1 MASAIQSSAVV
12 VADVARLCKSIWQA
26 DVAMRVT
33 RGSPGRRGSGQI
45 SACSDVVPW
54 LMYLV
59 SRYEDSE
66 LEGDD
71 GEDDEDDE
79 EDEEEE
85 EEEEEKEEEGR
96 LPSIASIIT
105 PPYHECWII
114 ITLLFDCNSD

>member
-1 MASAIQSSAVV
+1 MGSATKMAYLFNHLLLFLRMQ
-12 VADVARLCKSIWQA
+12 
-26 DVAMRVT
+26 
-33 RGSPGRRGSGQI
+33 RGFANPFGKLMSQCASQELPWKGGSGRT
-45 SACSDVVPW
+45 SACNGVMPW

-79 EDEEEE
+79 DEEEEE

-96 LPSIASIIT
+96 FHL
-105 PPYHECWII
+105 
-114 ITLLFDCNSD
+114 